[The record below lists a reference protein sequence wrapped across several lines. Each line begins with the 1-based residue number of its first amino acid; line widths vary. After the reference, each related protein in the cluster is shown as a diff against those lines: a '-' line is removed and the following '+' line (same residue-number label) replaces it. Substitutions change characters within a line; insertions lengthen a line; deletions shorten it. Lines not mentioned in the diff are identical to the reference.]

1 MSEMTYDASN
11 PDAGSIRA
19 LLEAHESALN
29 ALPFANLRAPRVTR
43 MRAIQQASDL
53 LGAFA
58 VIDSQ
63 LHHIYSPE
71 YIEKLR
77 ETVGALP
84 VYRDLF
90 VAADLALEL
99 PWSPET
105 KVQREELTTKVRDHD
120 TTLSRWVGAAIEE
133 AGTADERT
141 VAKLTRPGT
150 GRQDDAEDTI
160 RWVDAGL
167 ARDEIRELIPV
178 KVVASMP
185 AMREDARTLLL
196 LLGIVPDGTDGP
208 NVVRRRAY
216 TLFANAFD
224 CVLANGAHAA
234 RQLGIDVTFEP
245 LWPGPATAATKA
257 VATEPPAI
265 APIADPIVN

>member
-1 MSEMTYDASN
+1 MNETPSATVDS
-11 PDAGSIRA
+11 DSGSIRA
-19 LLEAHESALN
+19 LLEAHESELST
-29 ALPFANLRAPRVTR
+29 LPAEALRAPRVTR
-43 MRAIQQASDL
+43 MRAIQQTSDL
-53 LGAFA
+53 LDAFA
-58 VIDSQ
+58 LVDSQ
-63 LHHIYSPE
+63 LDSIYSPE

-77 ETVGALP
+77 EIVGALP

-224 CVLANGAHAA
+224 CLLANGAHAA

-245 LWPGPATAATKA
+245 LWPGPATVVAKAAATETPT
-257 VATEPPAI
+257 VLPN
-265 APIADPIVN
+265 ADPIVN